1 MSISAFVKL
10 FAFFIYFDAGY
21 LFITVLS
28 CKNNISASIPNWLRI
43 GHKFFEMV
51 GGNDAEDAIP
61 WQVSLRYPKDKQNA
75 ILPFHP
81 ICDEKECTPYLT
93 NCGGVI
99 VDELTI
105 LSAAHCFVGT
115 DQFGSKYNTT
125 KLG

>member
-1 MSISAFVKL
+1 
-10 FAFFIYFDAGY
+10 
-21 LFITVLS
+21 
-28 CKNNISASIPNWLRI
+28 
-43 GHKFFEMV
+43 MV

-61 WQVSLRYPKDKQNA
+61 WQVSLRYPKDKHNA

-81 ICDEKECTPYLT
+81 ICDEKECTPYFT

-125 KLG
+125 GEPYNWDVIAGTKSSSPSYGEVS